1 MALLPT
7 IDGMRQSADIS
18 SKLMVGVP
26 ALAALGVAGVP
37 VIRALGQAEE
47 LGDAGNTFRALQS
60 LAESLP
66 ENQLQNAQAFWLP
79 ADATTTAQIGWRSGD
94 EVLASRS
101 LSDLGVSQAPDWL
114 MSKATTVE
122 SLPEAQRAIVQHAQD
137 LQTYARRALRRGGAG
152 ALLAAAGI
160 GAYAKRDQIGQW
172 LDGE

>member
-47 LGDAGNTFRALQS
+47 LGDAGNTFKALQS
-60 LAESLP
+60 LAQSIP

-94 EVLASRS
+94 DVLASRS
-101 LSDLGVSQAPDWL
+101 LSDLGVSTAPDWL
-114 MSKATTVE
+114 MSKATSPQ

-137 LQTYARRALRRGGAG
+137 LQAYARRMLRRGGA
-152 ALLAAAGI
+152 AALAAAAGM
-160 GAYAKRDQIGQW
+160 GAYSQRERIGQW
-172 LDGE
+172 IDGE